1 LQSSSSLRE
10 VRELNDHLERMRQRL
25 VGANEQ
31 LRTEIRER
39 EALEHRRLQL
49 ERQLLHRERIASIG
63 TLAGGM
69 AHEFNNVM
77 TPILLYAQMALE
89 DVPPDGSLSDD
100 LRRVIAAAY
109 RARSLVSR
117 ILAFSRGMDT
127 HEQSIFPLRAPV
139 EEALALLR
147 AIVPE
152 NVEIISSADDDAPA
166 VSGDPSVVQQ
176 IVINLCTNAYQ
187 AMPSSGGSL
196 TLRVSA
202 ASPPGTDG
210 APGALLEVG
219 DTGHGIDPA
228 LVPHIFEPFFTTR
241 EVGEGT
247 GLGLSVVHGLVN
259 SLGGFIT
266 VESVLGQ
273 GTTFRVY
280 FPAALHAVEE
290 RRSSVAHGA

>member
-1 LQSSSSLRE
+1 
-10 VRELNDHLERMRQRL
+10 MRQRL
-25 VGANEQ
+25 VGANDQ
-31 LRTEIRER
+31 LRTEMRER
-39 EALEHRRLQL
+39 EVSEHRRLLL

-77 TPILLYAQMALE
+77 TPILLYSQMALE
-89 DVPPDGSLSDD
+89 EVPAGSSLSDD
-100 LRRVIAAAY
+100 LRRVVAGAH

-117 ILAFSRGMDT
+117 ILTFSRGMDT
-127 HEQSIFPLRAPV
+127 QENSVFPLRAPV

-147 AIVPE
+147 DIVPE
-152 NVEIISSADDDAPA
+152 NVELIWSVDGDAPA

-187 AMPSSGGSL
+187 AMQVAGGRL
-196 TLRVSA
+196 TVRVSA
-202 ASPPGTDG
+202 ASAPEAG
-210 APGALLEVG
+210 AEAGALLEIS

-247 GLGLSVVHGLVN
+247 GLGLSVVHGLVE
-259 SLGGFIT
+259 SLGGSIT
-266 VESVLGQ
+266 VESVPGQ
-273 GTTFRVY
+273 GATFRVY
-280 FPAALHAVEE
+280 FPGAVATEP
-290 RRSSVAHGA
+290 RGVTHGT